1 VGREKVGMEM
11 IETGKCARESGQEK
25 VGRETVK
32 NRENVYEKVG
42 REKMGREKLKMGEE
56 SL

>member
-1 VGREKVGMEM
+1 MEM